1 MLKVVIVDDEMIVRI
16 GFQSCIRWEDYGCQV
31 AAACESA
38 EDAIAFF
45 QKEVPDIVFTDIMMP
60 GMNGI
65 ELVKY
70 IAKHYP
76 RTKVVVLSC
85 LNEIDYVKQAIKLG
99 AEDYILKLSFTQETM
114 AELIGKLRD
123 TIEEERRQAGKDE
136 TYLEIQSFK
145 REDGFRMLA
154 EGSLTVFEREALLDK
169 LGYPYDPFEVY
180 YTGCFLIDHFKAVK
194 GARDG
199 DLHLMQY
206 GLLNMI
212 REYFGKLALFDLAF
226 IREDE
231 IMVLFRF
238 RSGEDFPKNLE
249 DIHKTLSSALKT
261 HFNLTLS
268 MGMNRK
274 AAVRGAIPAHYRDA
288 RELALLRFFDGCG
301 SYHQDEKLCSE
312 SFATRRGIQ
321 KKLQEAIFR
330 QNLEETR
337 GLTDSWFESM
347 RGFQTFEQIKN
358 IRRSVVE
365 TWVFISGYSLPE
377 GPNVPDCNELYS
389 TADFWEAETL
399 EELKEAFL
407 KGMLAIADYLQANRT
422 ENPEIVRLLRYLND
436 HVEMN
441 ISLEEAAGRCALGKS
456 QFCLLFKKH
465 TGETFVNYFNRLK
478 MKRAFALLSSE
489 NIQVQ
494 EAANAIGVRDI
505 SYFSRMFK
513 KYYGISPSDVKKR

>member
-1 MLKVVIVDDEMIVRI
+1 MLKVVIVDDEIIVRI

-199 DLHLMQY
+199 DLHLMQF

-238 RSGEDFPKNLE
+238 RSG
-249 DIHKTLSSALKT
+249 KT
-261 HFNLTLS
+261 FQ
-268 MGMNRK
+268 RIW
-274 AAVRGAIPAHYRDA
+274 R
-288 RELALLRFFDGCG
+288 
-301 SYHQDEKLCSE
+301 
-312 SFATRRGIQ
+312 
-321 KKLQEAIFR
+321 IF
-330 QNLEETR
+330 
-337 GLTDSWFESM
+337 
-347 RGFQTFEQIKN
+347 
-358 IRRSVVE
+358 IR
-365 TWVFISGYSLPE
+365 
-377 GPNVPDCNELYS
+377 
-389 TADFWEAETL
+389 
-399 EELKEAFL
+399 
-407 KGMLAIADYLQANRT
+407 
-422 ENPEIVRLLRYLND
+422 
-436 HVEMN
+436 H
-441 ISLEEAAGRCALGKS
+441 
-456 QFCLLFKKH
+456 
-465 TGETFVNYFNRLK
+465 
-478 MKRAFALLSSE
+478 
-489 NIQVQ
+489 
-494 EAANAIGVRDI
+494 
-505 SYFSRMFK
+505 
-513 KYYGISPSDVKKR
+513 